1 MSWDWTFAVNEV
13 LPLLMRGLTV
23 TLWATFLATML
34 ALVVG
39 LIFAMAKRSTNPFIR
54 LPINGFVE
62 FIRRTPILVQIYFI
76 YFVLPEVG
84 VLLPGFAS
92 GVIALG
98 LHTGSYM
105 SEVYRAG
112 IESVPRGQWEAAR
125 ALNYTKWDMWRR
137 IILPQ
142 AIPPMVPALGNYVI
156 FMFKDSSLLSIIA
169 VPELMS
175 MARNIGNDTY
185 RYLEPMTLVA
195 AFYFAMSIVAAWL
208 IRWLEFRRDK
218 RKMTV

>member
-1 MSWDWTFAVNEV
+1 MSWDWTFAFEEV
-13 LPLLMRGLTV
+13 LPLLFQGLKV
-23 TLWATFLATML
+23 TLWATFLATLL
-34 ALVVG
+34 ALGVG
-39 LIFAMAKRSTNPFIR
+39 LIFALAKRSANPFIR
-54 LPINGFVE
+54 LPVNGFVE

-76 YFVLPEVG
+76 YFVLPEIG
-84 VLLPGFAS
+84 ILLPGFAS

-112 IESVPRGQWEAAR
+112 IESVPRGQWEAAQ
-125 ALNYTKWDMWRR
+125 ALNYTRWDLWRR

-195 AFYFAMSIVAAWL
+195 ALYFIMSIVAAWL
-208 IRWLEFRRDK
+208 VRWIELRRDK
-218 RKMTV
+218 RKVYV

>member
-1 MSWDWTFAVNEV
+1 MTWDWDFAFEV
-13 LPLLMRGLTV
+13 LPLLLQGLRV
-23 TLWATFLATML
+23 TLSAAFLATLL
-34 ALVVG
+34 ALAVG
-39 LIFAMAKRSTNPFIR
+39 LVFAMAKRATNPFIR

-84 VLLPGFAS
+84 ILLPGFVS
-92 GVIALG
+92 GIIALG
-98 LHTGSYM
+98 LHTGAYM

-112 IESVPRGQWEAAR
+112 IESVPRGQWEAAQ

-142 AIPPMVPALGNYVI
+142 AIPPMIPALGNYVI

-195 AFYFAMSIVAAWL
+195 ALYFVMSVAAAWFV
-208 IRWLEFRRDK
+208 RWIEARQDK
-218 RKMTV
+218 RKKAV

>member
-1 MSWDWTFAVNEV
+1 MSWDWDFAWEV
-13 LPLLMRGLTV
+13 FPVLLEGLRV
-23 TLWATFLATML
+23 TLWATTLATIL

-39 LIFAMAKRSTNPFIR
+39 LIFAMAKRSPNAFIR

-84 VLLPGFAS
+84 ILLPGFAS

-125 ALNYTKWDMWRR
+125 ALNYTKLDMWRR

-195 AFYFAMSIVAAWL
+195 GLYFAMSVSAAWFV
-208 IRWLEFRRDK
+208 RWIEERRDK
-218 RKMTV
+218 RKLSV